1 MMLVAN
7 AIFPELRGLSWDVT
21 KMPEFFTLAKVSPS
35 GVDIAASL
43 SAYPRWHFSLSYEVL
58 RAGAEGELE
67 TLLGFFLSRR
77 GNAVDFLYRDPTDHI
92 AERQVFGVGDGKTV
106 AFQLC
111 RAVGDYVE
119 PVYDTANEVI
129 YVGDVQ
135 KESGYTIRDG
145 TVSFTAPPAAGKRLA
160 WSGNFYY
167 RCRFKESSI
176 EFQNFAFKL
185 WSAKTVEFV
194 TSRKVF
200 AP

>member
-1 MMLVAN
+1 MLVAD

-21 KMPEFFTLAKVSPS
+21 KTPEFFTLAKVSPS

-67 TLLGFFLSRR
+67 TLLGFFLSCR

-135 KESGYTIRDG
+135 KESDYTIRGG
-145 TVSFTAPPAAGKRLA
+145 TVSFTTPPAAGKRLT
-160 WSGNFYY
+160 WSGDFYY

>member
-1 MMLVAN
+1 MAT

-21 KMPEFFTLAKVSPS
+21 KTPEFFTLAKVSPS
-35 GVDIAASL
+35 GIDIAASL

-58 RAGAEGELE
+58 RAGAEDELE
-67 TLLGFFLSRR
+67 TLLGFFLSCR
-77 GNAVDFLYRDPTDHI
+77 GNAVDFLYCDPTDHI
-92 AERQVFGVGDGKTV
+92 AERQVFGVGDGKTTI
-106 AFQLC
+106 FQLC
-111 RAVGDYVE
+111 HAVGSYVE
-119 PVYDTANEVI
+119 PVCDTTDEVI
-129 YVGDVQ
+129 YVGDTK
-135 KESGYTIRDG
+135 KEDGYTIRG
-145 TVSFTAPPAAGKRLA
+145 GLVSFTTPPSAGRHLA
-160 WSGNFYY
+160 WSGEFYY

>member
-1 MMLVAN
+1 MLVAN
-7 AIFPELRGLSWDVT
+7 AIFPELRGLSWDVM

-67 TLLGFFLSRR
+67 TLLGFFLSCR

-135 KESGYTIRDG
+135 KESGYTIKEG

>member
-1 MMLVAN
+1 MLVAD

-21 KMPEFFTLAKVSPS
+21 KTPEFFTLAKVSPS
-35 GVDIAASL
+35 GIDIAASL

-58 RAGAEGELE
+58 RAGAEDELE
-67 TLLGFFLSRR
+67 TLLGFFLSCR

-92 AERQVFGVGDGKTV
+92 AERQVFGVGDGKTTI
-106 AFQLC
+106 FQLC
-111 RAVGDYVE
+111 HSVGSYVE
-119 PVYDTANEVI
+119 PVYDTTDEVI
-129 YVGDVQ
+129 YVGDTK
-135 KESGYTIRDG
+135 KEDGYTIQG
-145 TVSFTAPPAAGKRLA
+145 GLASFTTPPSAGRHLA
-160 WSGNFYY
+160 WSGEFYY

-200 AP
+200 AS

>member
-1 MMLVAN
+1 MLVAN

-67 TLLGFFLSRR
+67 TLLGFFLSCR

-119 PVYDTANEVI
+119 PVYDTTDEVI
-129 YVGDVQ
+129 YIGDTK
-135 KESGYTIRDG
+135 KEDGYTIRG
-145 TVSFTAPPAAGKRLA
+145 GLASFTTPPSAGRHLA
-160 WSGNFYY
+160 WSGEFYY

-200 AP
+200 AS